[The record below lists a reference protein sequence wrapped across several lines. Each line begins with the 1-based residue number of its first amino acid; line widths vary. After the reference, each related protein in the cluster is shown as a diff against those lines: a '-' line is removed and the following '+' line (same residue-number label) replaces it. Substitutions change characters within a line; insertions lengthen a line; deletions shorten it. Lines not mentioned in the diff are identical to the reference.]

1 MERSARILDLIKAYI
16 KVVTHTSTDLER
28 NNEKFF
34 TPWFEKMKEES
45 KVDLDSGFYPI
56 PKDKLGRKI
65 PWLLL
70 KGQGKKTIVLIHHT
84 DTVDVDDYGDIKD
97 LAYDPEALEKTFLSG
112 EVDLNQETRE
122 DLKEGGWLFGRGGCD
137 MKQGG
142 AMHMTLLEEYSQD
155 PDFKGNLL
163 LLGLPDEENLSAGMR
178 SAAYLLDKLYED
190 YQLDYQLMINSEP
203 HERQNKENMVLYDGA
218 IGKVMPICLVRGKL
232 AHVGQIYT
240 GFNPI
245 NLLAEIVRRT
255 ELNPDFSEQA
265 GNTTSPAPTWL
276 YLKDR
281 KYVYDVSLPITAGGY
296 MSVLPLKMG
305 PKEILEKLKTIS
317 EEAFKK
323 VLEDM
328 QASYEDYKKTAQV
341 RYPEMDY
348 EVKVKFYDE
357 ILSEVQKKNLPGF
370 VEEIQAFEKELITKV
385 ENNDISRAEAAFQMM
400 EKVLSYHEDRSPMV
414 IWGIAPPYYPS
425 TNNTN
430 LANSQEM
437 EELVKKIQSFSE
449 KTLHTKLEVQN
460 YYTGICDLSYAM
472 FTDSQEVIDYIENNM
487 ILWGDSYEIPLDLIK
502 KHSMSVLNLGAWGKD
517 FHKYTERVYLEDLV
531 DRIPRLI
538 DFTIKEIFRD

>member
-97 LAYDPEALEKTFLSG
+97 LAYDPEALEKAFLSG

-155 PDFKGNLL
+155 PNFKGNLL
-163 LLGLPDEENLSAGMR
+163 LLGLPDEENLSVGMR

-203 HERQNKENMVLYDGA
+203 HERQNKENMVLY
-218 IGKVMPICLVRGKL
+218 L
-232 AHVGQIYT
+232 
-240 GFNPI
+240 
-245 NLLAEIVRRT
+245 
-255 ELNPDFSEQA
+255 
-265 GNTTSPAPTWL
+265 
-276 YLKDR
+276 
-281 KYVYDVSLPITAGGY
+281 SLIH
-296 MSVLPLKMG
+296 
-305 PKEILEKLKTIS
+305 I
-317 EEAFKK
+317 
-323 VLEDM
+323 
-328 QASYEDYKKTAQV
+328 
-341 RYPEMDY
+341 
-348 EVKVKFYDE
+348 
-357 ILSEVQKKNLPGF
+357 
-370 VEEIQAFEKELITKV
+370 
-385 ENNDISRAEAAFQMM
+385 
-400 EKVLSYHEDRSPMV
+400 
-414 IWGIAPPYYPS
+414 
-425 TNNTN
+425 
-430 LANSQEM
+430 
-437 EELVKKIQSFSE
+437 
-449 KTLHTKLEVQN
+449 
-460 YYTGICDLSYAM
+460 
-472 FTDSQEVIDYIENNM
+472 
-487 ILWGDSYEIPLDLIK
+487 
-502 KHSMSVLNLGAWGKD
+502 
-517 FHKYTERVYLEDLV
+517 
-531 DRIPRLI
+531 
-538 DFTIKEIFRD
+538 